1 MINFTLKRT
10 GLTALLGLAF
20 AFGVSAQTFLHEG
33 IVYKASG
40 NKLTVQSVTGK
51 KKPVPENGDCPEHYT
66 GDIVLPG
73 EIVYNGKTYTIES
86 VGTGFKGEPITS
98 LVMPDCVTKAG
109 IGAFQGCESLASIT
123 LSPNLTKLEQNSFSG
138 CSALTAISI
147 PGGIPK
153 LTSNLFKGCSSLA
166 TITFEDGPTPLDAP
180 ANAFV
185 NTKNPNDNPGS
196 AALTTVIINRAL
208 NNDATKEMVN
218 KPFRGLANLE
228 NVTLGGSFVDIDAS
242 MFEGCGKLKN
252 VTINSEIT
260 NMGTNSFAGT
270 AIESIVLPN
279 SLTTIPSGAFSGAT
293 ALSGVVLGNAV
304 TSIDALAFRNTAL
317 QDIVFPETLKSIGD
331 MAFSGSHLT
340 GVITFPA
347 SLNTIGQQAFAGNT
361 GITAVNIP
369 AATTTIGDGAFMG
382 CSSLAS
388 FAVGSE
394 SETFKTS
401 EDNTYIFSDNRLVAY
416 APVAPATELTLDF
429 TEVAAYA
436 FYGAKNLK
444 SLNLASCTTFGD
456 YAMAYSGLT
465 SATVRGNVGRYVAAN
480 CEALATLNV
489 ECPEIPF
496 GVAANCP
503 ALTTVNLPAVV
514 TVVKQDAFRGCTG
527 LTALNLGSNL
537 AILETDCF
545 AGSGITNLT
554 VGSTFPPAMAEG
566 VFTENCGITATVPAD
581 LAETYR
587 AADGWKYLTIVGD
600 ANVVAGGADM
610 GMPAGL
616 YYAGDDDMLHC
627 IYSDGGTDTYD
638 VGGIPHTF
646 QLAQFNNRI
655 YGACAGRKFVYSATG
670 ATDGDGKLFY
680 ISKVGGEVFQ
690 AVVLDNAGNNAYKD
704 PFGLYIYG
712 EDLYVNDR
720 NVCIR
725 IIPAS
730 AIALPQ
736 DYPSWMENNWMAFYG
751 NPWSYGCIKSG
762 FAITSVT
769 NEQGQVEPLYWVGM
783 KYNGEGIYRFR
794 AGNVGTGSDLETIGS
809 MPVEAPLFKKIVP
822 IFTTFNVDT
831 RNGHLYIYVEVTKG
845 TVPAKAGLYRINLA
859 DLEANPD
866 PDSFFDLNPVLID
879 GSPVHYEG
887 SGTNEHVGISQLTF
901 DEAGEY
907 MYWCY
912 RAPDAEE
919 AEAHEAQS
927 EADAAK
933 GRYYWADK
941 YDPENPL
948 HHSGIKRIKLGEAN
962 PVVEM
967 VAPGVTGYGCVP
979 VNYEGSVKPGSG
991 ISDVLVSDDAR
1002 IVTYAAGTLTVA
1014 ADAEVAVYDA
1024 AGVMV
1029 ARATLAAGQTLAVDN
1044 LPAGVYI
1051 VSAAAE
1057 GAVQTIKVVR

>member
-1 MINFTLKRT
+1 ML
-10 GLTALLGLAF
+10 GLTF

-33 IVYKASG
+33 LVYTAKG
-40 NKLTVQSVTGK
+40 NKLTVQSVTAK
-51 KKPVPENGDCPEHYT
+51 KKPVPENGTCPEHYT
-66 GDIVLPG
+66 GDIVIPD
-73 EIVYNGKTYTIES
+73 EIVYNGVTYTVES
-86 VGTGFKGEPITS
+86 VGNAFKGEDITS
-98 LVMPDCVTKAG
+98 LVMSNTVTKAG
-109 IGAFQGCESLASIT
+109 IGAFQGCANLVSVT
-123 LSPNLTKLEQNSFSG
+123 LSQNLTKLEQNTFSG
-138 CSALTAISI
+138 CSSLTAISI
-147 PGGIPK
+147 PGSIPK
-153 LTSNLFKGCSSLA
+153 LTSNLFKGCASLA
-166 TITFEDGPTPLDAP
+166 TVTFEDGPTPLEAP

-185 NTKNPNDNPGS
+185 NTKNTSDNPGN
-196 AALTTVIINRAL
+196 AAITTLVINRAL
-208 NNDATKEMVN
+208 DNDATKEMVN
-218 KPFRGLANLE
+218 KPFRGIANLE
-228 NVTLGGSFVDIDAS
+228 NVTFGGSFVDIDAS

-252 VTINSEIT
+252 VTITSEVA
-260 NMGTNSFAGT
+260 NMGTNAFAGT

-279 SLTTIPSGAFSGAT
+279 SLTAIPSGAFSGAT
-293 ALSGVVLGNAV
+293 ALANVTLGNAV
-304 TSIDALAFRNTAL
+304 TNIDALAFRNTAL
-317 QDIVFPETLKSIGD
+317 QSIVLPETLKSIGD
-331 MAFSGSHLT
+331 MAFSGSHLA
-340 GVITFPA
+340 GELVFPA
-347 SLNTIGQQAFAGNT
+347 NVKTIGQQAYAGNA
-361 GITAVNIP
+361 ITSVSFP
-369 AATTTIGDGAFMG
+369 AATTSIGDGAFMS
-382 CSSLAS
+382 CASLAS
-388 FAVGSE
+388 FAVDGANEKYKVSA
-394 SETFKTS
+394 
-401 EDNTYIFSDNRLVAY
+401 DGTYIFSEGRVLAY
-416 APVAPATELTLDF
+416 APVAPAAELTLDF
-429 TEVAAYA
+429 TEVAPYA

-456 YAMAYSGLT
+456 YAMAYSGVT
-465 SATVRGNVGRYVAAN
+465 AATVRGNVGRYVAAN
-480 CEALATLNV
+480 CEGLTTLNV

-496 GVAANCP
+496 GVAANCA
-503 ALTTVNLPAVV
+503 ALTNVNLPAVV
-514 TVVKQDAFRGCTG
+514 TVVKQDAFRGCTA
-527 LTALNLGSNL
+527 LKALNLGSNL
-537 AILETDCF
+537 AILEADCF

-600 ANVVAGGADM
+600 ANVIAGGADM

-627 IYSDGGTDTYD
+627 LYSDGNSDTYD

-690 AVVLDNAGNNAYKD
+690 AVVLDNTGNNAYKD

-712 EDLYVNDR
+712 EDLYINDR

-736 DYPSWMENNWMAFYG
+736 NYPSWMENNWMAFYG

-794 AGNVGTGSDLETIGS
+794 AGNVGTGSDLDNIGS

-866 PDSFFDLNPVLID
+866 PNSFFDLNPVLID

-887 SGTNEHVGISQLTF
+887 GGANEHVGISQLTF

-912 RAPDAEE
+912 RAPDAAE
-919 AEAHEAQS
+919 AELHESQTA
-927 EADAAK
+927 ADISK
-933 GRYYWADK
+933 NGRYPWAEA
-941 YDPENPL
+941 YDANNPL
-948 HHSGIKRIKLGEAN
+948 HQSGIKRIKLGEAN

-967 VAPGVTGYGCVP
+967 VAPGVTGYGCVT

-991 ISDVLVSDDAR
+991 VNDVLVGNNAD
-1002 IVTYAAGTLTVA
+1002 IVTFANGALTAAT
-1014 ADAEVAVYDA
+1014 DAEVAVYDA
-1024 AGVMV
+1024 TGIMV
-1029 ARATLAAGQTLAVDN
+1029 ARATLAAGATLAIDN
-1044 LPAGVYI
+1044 LPAGIYI

-1057 GAVQTIKVVR
+1057 GAVQTLKVVR

>member
-10 GLTALLGLAF
+10 GLTALVGLAF
-20 AFGVSAQTFLHEG
+20 AFGASAQTFLHEG
-33 IVYKASG
+33 LVYKATG
-40 NKLTVQSVTGK
+40 NKLTVQSVTAK
-51 KKPVPENGDCPEHYT
+51 KKPVPENGTCPEHYT
-66 GDIVLPG
+66 GDIVIPD
-73 EIVYNGKTYTIES
+73 EIVYNGKTYIVES
-86 VGTGFKGEPITS
+86 VGTAFKGEAITS
-98 LVMPDCVTKAG
+98 LVMSATVTKAG
-109 IGAFQGCESLASIT
+109 IGAFQGCSSLTSIT
-123 LSPNLTKLEQNSFSG
+123 LSPNLAKLEQNTFSG

-153 LTSNLFKGCSSLA
+153 LTSNLFKGCSSL
-166 TITFEDGPTPLDAP
+166 TTVTFEDGPTPLEAP

-185 NTKNPNDNPGS
+185 NINNTSDEPGS
-196 AALTTVIINRAL
+196 AAITTLVINRAL
-208 NNDATKEMVN
+208 NNEATTAMNN
-218 KPFRGLANLE
+218 KPFRGIANLE
-228 NVTLGGSFVDIDAS
+228 SVTFGGSFTDIDAS
-242 MFEGCGKLKN
+242 MFEGCGKLRT

-260 NMGTNSFAGT
+260 NMGTNAFAGT
-270 AIESIVLPN
+270 AVETIVLPN
-279 SLTTIPSGAFSGAT
+279 SLTAIPSGAFSGAS
-293 ALSGVVLGNAV
+293 ALKNVTLGNAV
-304 TSIDALAFRNTAL
+304 TNIDALAFRNTAIEAITL
-317 QDIVFPETLKSIGD
+317 PETLMSIGD
-331 MAFSGSHLT
+331 MAFSGAHLT
-340 GVITFPA
+340 GILTLPVA
-347 SLNTIGQQAFAGNT
+347 VKSIGQQAFAGNA
-361 GITAVNIP
+361 GLTAVNIP
-369 AATTTIGDGAFMG
+369 AATTSIGDGAFMG
-382 CSSLAS
+382 CPALAN
-388 FAVGSE
+388 FAVGE
-394 SETFKTS
+394 ANETYKVS
-401 EDNTYIFSDNRLVAY
+401 ADATYIFAGNRILAY
-416 APVAPATELTLDF
+416 APMAPATELTLDF
-429 TEVAAYA
+429 TEVAPYA
-436 FYGAKNLK
+436 FYGAKNLTA
-444 SLNLASCTTFGD
+444 LNLNACNTFGD

-465 SATVRGNVGRYVAAN
+465 AVTVRGNVGRYVAAN
-480 CEALATLNV
+480 CDALTTLNV
-489 ECPEIPF
+489 QCPEIPF

-514 TVVKQDAFRGCTG
+514 TVVKQDAFKGCTS
-527 LTALNLGSNL
+527 LTALNLGSSL
-537 AILETDCF
+537 AILEADCF

-566 VFTENCGITATVPAD
+566 VFPEGCGITATVPAD

-587 AADGWKYLTIVGD
+587 AADGWKNLTIVGD
-600 ANVVAGGADM
+600 ANVIAGGADM

-627 IYSDGGTDTYD
+627 VYSDGNADTYD

-736 DYPSWMENNWMAFYG
+736 NYPSWMENNWMAFYG

-769 NEQGQVEPLYWVGM
+769 NAQGEVEPLYWVGM

-794 AGNVGTGSDLETIGS
+794 AGNVGTGSDIEHIGS
-809 MPVEAPLFKKIVP
+809 MPVEAPLFKKIIP
-822 IFTTFNVDT
+822 IFTTFNVDA
-831 RNGHLYIYVEVTKG
+831 RNGHLYIYVETTKG
-845 TVPAKAGLYRINLA
+845 TEPAKAGLYRLNLA

-887 SGTNEHVGISQLTF
+887 SGANEHVGISQLTF
-901 DEAGEY
+901 DENGEY

-919 AEAHEAQS
+919 AALHESQTP
-927 EADAAK
+927 ADYSK
-933 GRYYWADK
+933 NGRYPWAEA
-941 YDPENPL
+941 YNAENPL

-967 VAPGVTGYGCVP
+967 VVPGVTGYGIVP
-979 VNYEGSVKPGSG
+979 VRYEGSTGG
-991 ISDVLVSDDAR
+991 VSDIVVDRNEA
-1002 IVTYAAGTLTVA
+1002 IVTYAAGNITAAAATV
-1014 ADAEVAVYDA
+1014 VNVYDA
-1024 AGVMV
+1024 AGMMV
-1029 ARATLAAGQTLAVDN
+1029 ARATLAAGESFAIDN
-1044 LPAGVYI
+1044 LPAGVYV
-1051 VSAAAE
+1051 VSAATEANSQ
-1057 GAVQTIKVVR
+1057 VIKVVR